1 MSYPR
6 IVENETDD
14 FSCDDNDDLDNIETT
29 YYTLY
34 DESFKLTCENAN
46 QKMSLKKIKFVNVK
60 KKMKNVYLRR
70 LSFWELNIII

>member
-29 YYTLY
+29 YSTLY
-34 DESFKLTCENAN
+34 DESLKLTCENAN
-46 QKMSLKKIKFVNVK
+46 QKI
-60 KKMKNVYLRR
+60 
-70 LSFWELNIII
+70 SF